1 MEERLEEIGQSEGI
15 RYDLVDYDSL
25 EQNYADYDAGKID
38 GFLQER
44 MIKDR
49 QDEIAATLYAMPTHL
64 AVKKGNKELLQR
76 LDAAIAAIE
85 LVNPYWNISLFDKYF
100 HRQLQ
105 QPLVLTHEEREY
117 LKEKGKLVVFASP
130 GQPPYT
136 YFENGNHH
144 GIIEAI
150 LQTMAQDLG
159 IEIEVRETGTND
171 EMMELMTNGQAD
183 AIADFFS
190 DFNWAKEHNARLS
203 FPYLELN
210 YVAVIR
216 RGAVLPDT
224 PRVACPRSHF
234 YTYRFLEKMF
244 PAEQRIYYDTPEQ
257 CLAAV
262 SFGQADITYTKA
274 VTAQRDIWNGGFYDL
289 VTNGNVVFSHSV
301 AMAVSDQADPMLL
314 RILNKEISH
323 LNPDEIQGIMNREL
337 FSTKEEGSLRSYV
350 YRYPMQ
356 FLLGVLL
363 LAGLIIG
370 GLLYMMY
377 MRRRYM
383 HRMREMAYMDPSMG
397 LHNLNWFVDVVP
409 RMIEKERQAR
419 AEGRLFIVA
428 YSVERRELLN
438 NSFGRKAVL
447 AERRRQVLQA
457 EREEPWLQAVA
468 VMEANACGFCCVR
481 PGEDIARLLCASL
494 ENRSLV
500 PLGSMQIRVNIKAGI
515 CQVPPNREADIHALM
530 DAAFAASTELFGRR
544 EKVGFYN
551 EGHRQENERQAR
563 LEALMEKAL
572 TAREFQVWL
581 QSKYDIRTQRV
592 SGAEALVR
600 WQSPEMGFLMPGQF
614 IDLFE
619 RCGFIVEFD
628 YYMLETVCQLQRQRL
643 DAGLPIVT
651 ISVNQSRLHMQ
662 EEGYV
667 ERMKQIMEQY
677 RLPHEAVELELTET
691 AFTELRE
698 KKQDVLK
705 VVLALQSMGFAL
717 SMDDFG
723 TGYSSLE
730 LLQQIPMDVMKLDRS
745 LLLAAEKDL
754 RAEMILESMIQLGNR
769 LQMQVLCEGIE
780 TKEQEQLLLG
790 HGCCF
795 GQGFLYGKPMP
806 AADFGAFLTSHG
818 GRAADEDSVLY

>member
-1 MEERLEEIGQSEGI
+1 MER
-15 RYDLVDYDSL
+15 
-25 EQNYADYDAGKID
+25 
-38 GFLQER
+38 
-44 MIKDR
+44 
-49 QDEIAATLYAMPTHL
+49 
-64 AVKKGNKELLQR
+64 
-76 LDAAIAAIE
+76 
-85 LVNPYWNISLFDKYF
+85 W
-100 HRQLQ
+100 
-105 QPLVLTHEEREY
+105 
-117 LKEKGKLVVFASP
+117 
-130 GQPPYT
+130 
-136 YFENGNHH
+136 
-144 GIIEAI
+144 
-150 LQTMAQDLG
+150 
-159 IEIEVRETGTND
+159 
-171 EMMELMTNGQAD
+171 
-183 AIADFFS
+183 
-190 DFNWAKEHNARLS
+190 
-203 FPYLELN
+203 
-210 YVAVIR
+210 
-216 RGAVLPDT
+216 
-224 PRVACPRSHF
+224 F
-234 YTYRFLEKMF
+234 Y
-244 PAEQRIYYDTPEQ
+244 
-257 CLAAV
+257 
-262 SFGQADITYTKA
+262 
-274 VTAQRDIWNGGFYDL
+274 NL
-289 VTNGNVVFSHSV
+289 VTNGNVAFSHNVS
-301 AMAVSDQADPMLL
+301 MAVSSQADPILL

-323 LNPDEIQGIMNREL
+323 LNPEEVQGIVSRTL

-350 YRYPMQ
+350 YRYPMR
-356 FLLGVLL
+356 FLVGVLL
-363 LAGLIIG
+363 AAGLIIG

-377 MRRRYM
+377 LRRQYM
-383 HRMREMAYMDPSMG
+383 HRMREMAYMDPLMR

-409 RMIEKERQAR
+409 GMIGKERQAR

-438 NSFGRKAVL
+438 NSYGRKAIL

-457 EREEPWLQAVA
+457 EQEEPWLRAVA
-468 VMEANACGFCCVR
+468 VIEANACGLCCVR

-494 ENRSLV
+494 ERHLLMQ
-500 PLGSMQIRVNIKAGI
+500 LGTMQVRINVKAGI
-515 CQVPPNREADIHALM
+515 CQVPPTGDADIHALM

-551 EGHRQENERQAR
+551 EGHRQENERQAHI
-563 LEALMEKAL
+563 ETLMEKAL
-572 TAREFQVWL
+572 AAGEFQVWL
-581 QSKYDIRTQRV
+581 QPKYDIRTQRV

-628 YYMLETVCQLQRQRL
+628 YYMLDAVCQLQRRRL

-667 ERMKQIMEQY
+667 GRMKQIMERY

-790 HGCCF
+790 HGCYF